1 MASKIHIYSLIFSL
15 LFTLLTSEKI
25 KGQTQNNSNNYVV
38 IGNDIGVQKLTS
50 KNLKGIFNGE
60 KTFWGNK
67 NKIILTVPSSKNPIC
82 SSISKNI
89 YNMSVMGMQKYWLSL
104 TFQGNITPPV
114 FLENDDET
122 IKFIENNPGAIG
134 FISETNSNKTKALKI
149 VIEN

>member
-1 MASKIHIYSLIFSL
+1 MEKKLSGETKI
-15 LFTLLTSEKI
+15 
-25 KGQTQNNSNNYVV
+25 
-38 IGNDIGVQKLTS
+38 
-50 KNLKGIFNGE
+50 
-60 KTFWGNK
+60 
-67 NKIILTVPSSKNPIC
+67 TVPSSKNPIC